1 MGKEDEDEEEEE
13 EEEEK
18 EKKVNTSWM
27 SSERRLQHRRENWDK
42 DANNKRNRKS
52 RLTDK
57 VYGQETYQN
66 VTACTILVNCIVQ
79 YRHLRIDIPL
89 LVASLTVFH
98 PSNGYQTTIRVR
110 ASLSVSFSQWRIFN
124 PGK

>member
-1 MGKEDEDEEEEE
+1 M
-13 EEEEK
+13 
-18 EKKVNTSWM
+18 
-27 SSERRLQHRRENWDK
+27 
-42 DANNKRNRKS
+42 
-52 RLTDK
+52 TDK
-57 VYGQETYQN
+57 VYGQYTYQN

-110 ASLSVSFSQWRIFN
+110 ASVSVSFPPWKIFN
-124 PGK
+124 PGKQDENEKPAAALDALRIILSYRQHDQESPDTFKCACAF